1 MYKFSTYVDETAN
14 NDINLR
20 HELNLLHDSFSINVL
35 YIRNNKFVRC
45 SCFNDLE
52 KTGNPD
58 CLKCFGSGYFAS
70 IQKFRAIE
78 SSTSPYSSNNQTQP
92 KPIGAIDYKEEVY
105 YFDYSVAPR
114 MRDYILIV
122 TWKNNK
128 PVDVVKVL
136 EISNIYEMR
145 GDNGRIEVY
154 GAHITNKPD
163 SVKQFNS
170 FLKKLPEKALRIIGK
185 GGKYIWPMSLLT

>member
-1 MYKFSTYVDETAN
+1 MYKFSTYIDEKAN

-20 HELNLLHDSFSINVL
+20 QELNLLHDSFSINVL

-58 CLKCFGSGYFAS
+58 CPKCFGSGYFAS
-70 IQKFRAIE
+70 IQKFKAIE
-78 SSTSPYSSNNQTQP
+78 SSTSPYSSNNQTQA

-105 YFDYSVAPR
+105 YFDYTVTPKL
-114 MRDYILIV
+114 RDYILIV
-122 TWKNNK
+122 TWKDNK
-128 PVDVVKVL
+128 PVDVIKVL

-163 SVKQFNS
+163 SVKQFNN
-170 FLKKLPEKALRIIGK
+170 FLKRLPKKALNVIGK